1 VEVRIPAVTIEGIQ
15 TPQPTNHL
23 ILVFK
28 NPAVSWRQSAGPSEV
43 LAATLLRVGVE
54 IHYVRCRE
62 LPAIESLDQDATAFK
77 DESDGV
83 NVVLVHGRGF
93 RDNYGGLFVADW
105 PIGILKLVLEAAGST
120 NHQSEAGHRHID
132 FHPLLGAIP
141 LIGAD
146 DVHENGRLHLSVDE
160 AIGIPI
166 FNILLT
172 QLMRKLDKLLETVGD
187 MNDGVLDGSL
197 RIVDLQDELRLFL
210 DLVYLIVLLA
220 SHLEFVN
227 HVLEVDH
234 AFDKADVVLLVPGD
248 EHALDVVVHLLPL
261 LAHLTEGRGSAYHFQ
276 GALDE

>member
-1 VEVRIPAVTIEGIQ
+1 
-15 TPQPTNHL
+15 
-23 ILVFK
+23 
-28 NPAVSWRQSAGPSEV
+28 
-43 LAATLLRVGVE
+43 
-54 IHYVRCRE
+54 
-62 LPAIESLDQDATAFK
+62 
-77 DESDGV
+77 
-83 NVVLVHGRGF
+83 VHGHGF

-146 DVHENGRLHLSVDE
+146 DVHENGRLHLPVDE
-160 AIGIPI
+160 AVGILI

-172 QLMRKLDKLLETVGD
+172 QLMRNLDKLLETVGD

-248 EHALDVVVHLLPL
+248 EHALDVDVHLLPL